1 MNALAEQA
9 PGNEEYPQL
18 STGDVFT
25 WLRDAGLSLPQAVR
39 TSALVIP
46 TEKRTNEQI
55 APVEDA
61 FCPACGLDLARHPRE
76 APGGGPSCP
85 ISSLS
90 RLPLLDVGS
99 WAATPLECHPDNP
112 TSYASEQRK
121 PFRWSPRDILAV
133 TDPTLNFAIRSIVL
147 SLKLSCF
154 QESIREPYISADGGI
169 RPNGITDT
177 PTVDWA
183 TRGRIDSPILF
194 ESESAS
200 LTASA
205 ILALSVREFAR
216 HLVQSAITAFTN
228 DCARVRGKPRAVIAP
243 CHVARGLVAG
253 PFLACDGVLAGSRVA
268 QTSPV
273 ALTLSTIAQLPRK
286 GLPPAV
292 IDTSC

>member
-1 MNALAEQA
+1 MKALAEQA
-9 PGNEEYPQL
+9 PGNEDYPQL

-39 TSALVIP
+39 TSILVIP
-46 TEKRTNEQI
+46 TEKRTKEQI

-76 APGGGPSCP
+76 APGGGTSCP
-85 ISSLS
+85 ISSPS

-99 WAATPLECHPDNP
+99 WAATPLECHPDDP
-112 TSYASEQRK
+112 TRYTSEQRK
-121 PFRWSPRDILAV
+121 PFRWSPRDVLAV

-154 QESIREPYISADGGI
+154 QESIREPSISGGGGLH
-169 RPNGITDT
+169 PNSTADT
-177 PTVDWA
+177 PTFDWA
-183 TRGRIDSPILF
+183 TRGRIDSPINF

-216 HLVQSAITAFTN
+216 HLVQSAVTAFTN
-228 DCARVRGKPRAVIAP
+228 DCARVRGKPRAVITP

-253 PFLACDGVLAGSRVA
+253 PFLACDGVLTGFPVA
-268 QTSPV
+268 RTPPV
-273 ALTLSTIAQLPRK
+273 ALTLSTLAQLPRK

>member
-46 TEKRTNEQI
+46 KRTNEQI
-55 APVEDA
+55 APVEDT
-61 FCPACGLDLARHPRE
+61 FCPACGLDLARHARE
-76 APGGGPSCP
+76 APGGGSSCP
-85 ISSLS
+85 ISSP

-112 TSYASEQRK
+112 TRYPSEQRK
-121 PFRWSPRDILAV
+121 PFRWSSRDILAV

-154 QESIREPYISADGGI
+154 QESIREPSISGDGGI
-169 RPNGITDT
+169 RPNGATDT

-183 TRGRIDSPILF
+183 TRGRIDSPIHF
-194 ESESAS
+194 SSESAL
-200 LTASA
+200 LTTSA

-216 HLVQSAITAFTN
+216 HLVQSAVTAFTN

-253 PFLACDGVLAGSRVA
+253 PFLECDGVLAGSPVA

-273 ALTLSTIAQLPRK
+273 ALTLSTLTQLPRK